1 MIKNKYPDRM
11 NTNSA
16 SRIPFTN
23 LSNQTLSPQTPNR
36 TNSSLDSSRQNLTTR
51 GMNLNTQM
59 PQIRTDQYIS
69 QNSLQKEDRYLS
81 QGTQP
86 QYPQNSIPMNQS
98 YPNMPPSVPSAH
110 DTRYMQQQMMPQDR
124 YSQQTRSPQQ
134 PYLNQNQ
141 GYSAYP
147 AKQQVPP
154 QMPQPQY
161 HHHQNVGGN
170 YLGQPQGQD
179 PPVVP
184 NRQGSYRRQPS
195 ARDTSGYS
203 QQQAMSDHFDHYRQ
217 ETPQQQQRQR
227 HVIKQGR
234 RIPSPQRLNYQQ
246 TRTSYGPDATPD
258 SGVSESMDEMSP
270 ARKAR
275 LPPMIYA
282 DSHASSLLSFAPSE
296 EDSRTLSPTIS
307 SIGLDSEMGSEASFP
322 RTASLY
328 VNPPSRRREIAAAG
342 GGGGGGGGASDA
354 LRRKK
359 SMPHGPKELAST
371 PQKVIPREEVAYLSS
386 QRREEVRRM
395 QYEAERLRSNPL
407 LYLVRPDLKV
417 RTHVNFINVKFS
429 ETIQK
434 YIPSSTIKKK

>member
-16 SRIPFTN
+16 ARIPFTN

-36 TNSSLDSSRQNLTTR
+36 TNSPLDSSRQNLSTR
-51 GMNLNTQM
+51 VMNMNTQM
-59 PQIRTDQYIS
+59 PQIRTDQYVS
-69 QNSLQKEDRYLS
+69 QNNLQKEDRYLS

-86 QYPQNSIPMNQS
+86 QYPQNSIPMNQP
-98 YPNMPPSVPSAH
+98 YPNAPSSVPPPH
-110 DTRYMQQQMMPQDR
+110 DARYMQQQMMPQDR
-124 YSQQTRSPQQ
+124 YSQQTPQQ

-141 GYSAYP
+141 GYSAYS

-154 QMPQPQY
+154 QMSQPQY
-161 HHHQNVGGN
+161 QMQNVSAN

-184 NRQGSYRRQPS
+184 NRQGSYRRRPS
-195 ARDTSGYS
+195 ARDASGYS
-203 QQQAMSDHFDHYRQ
+203 LQQAMGDHFDHYRQ
-217 ETPQQQQRQR
+217 ETPRQR

-234 RIPSPQRLNYQQ
+234 RIPSPQRLNYHQ

-296 EDSRTLSPTIS
+296 EDSRTMSPTIS

-328 VNPPSRRREIAAAG
+328 VNPPSRRREIAAS
-342 GGGGGGGGASDA
+342 GGGGASDA

-417 RTHVNFINVKFS
+417 RKHVYFV
-429 ETIQK
+429 
-434 YIPSSTIKKK
+434 